1 MRSLYWEI
9 SEKAAASLLATSHG
23 TILHLQTGNKTIKKM
38 NVKFVLLS
46 LLTKALPESQEVL

>member
-9 SEKAAASLLATSHG
+9 SEKAAASLLATSH
-23 TILHLQTGNKTIKKM
+23 GNKTIKKM